1 MKTYGLMR
9 PEKIYKDIIRQRE
22 IDGIAFYNKYSN
34 DFVNVSCPACGNKGK
49 LLFKKNGFKHE
60 LCKKCKT
67 IFCNPCPSEELL
79 NIYYNQFESP
89 KMWTKLLLETD
100 AERKILQH
108 EPRVNKIIS
117 IMSQKR
123 GRNGGIVIDV
133 GAGPGAFSS
142 CLKKSEFFTKVIALD
157 LSEDCI
163 NVCRK
168 SGLDVICGTIWD
180 LKDNSTDLICT
191 NDLIEHLFDPLN
203 FLKKCHKVLNDEG
216 YISIA
221 TPNGEGFDFK
231 ILEDNTENIAPPE
244 HLNYFNCFSINL
256 LLTRAGFK
264 TVCLETPG
272 KLDVE
277 IVLNNRAKGYLIKK
291 NNNYIDFL
299 LEQSEETL
307 DNFQKFFSENKLSS
321 HMFIIGKK

>member
-1 MKTYGLMR
+1 MKIYDLMR
-9 PEKIYKDIIRQRE
+9 PEKMYKDIIRQRE
-22 IDGIAFYNKYSN
+22 IDGITFYNKYNN
-34 DFVNVSCPACGNKGK
+34 DFVNVNCPACENKGK
-49 LLFKKNGFKHE
+49 LLFEKYGFKHRVCE
-60 LCKKCKT
+60 NCKT
-67 IFCNPCPSEELL
+67 IFCSPRPSEKLL

-89 KMWTKLLLETD
+89 KMWTRLLLETD

-108 EPRVNKIIS
+108 ESRVNKIIS

-133 GAGPGAFSS
+133 GAGSGAFSS

-168 SGLDVICGTIWD
+168 SGLDTICGTIWD
-180 LKDNSTDLICT
+180 LKDNSADLICT

-203 FLKKCHKVLNDEG
+203 FLKKCYKVLSDGGN
-216 YISIA
+216 ISIA

-231 ILEDNTENIAPPE
+231 IFEDNTENITPPE

-256 LLTRAGFK
+256 LLAKAGFQ
-264 TVCLETPG
+264 TIFLETPG

-277 IVLNNRAKGYLIKK
+277 IVLNKRNKGYLINE
-291 NNNYIDFL
+291 NNKYIDFL

-307 DNFQKFFSENKLSS
+307 ENFQKFLSENKLSS